1 MRYRIAILCLLITML
16 GHAQPRSLQQF
27 IDSARLYSP
36 LLKGY
41 EAQLLQFRLDS
52 AILRATLRPQVAFV
66 SNNLYAPVVRGFGY
80 DEVITNLAQVSGL
93 VQVSRNFLSSG
104 VIAVQFR
111 TISLQGQSIRD
122 SLQISARDLVRT
134 VTDQYITTYGD
145 LLTVHYSK
153 DLFELLQSEEAAL
166 KKLAQRNVI
175 KQTQY
180 LAFSITL
187 QQQELTYLQAQIQY
201 NADYLALSYLAGMVD
216 TTIATITEPKLS
228 DTIPLDIRNSVFY
241 KRFATDSLRI
251 ENERRLIDYS
261 YKPQIGALVDAGYNS
276 SLQYLPYKNFGYSV
290 GVSIRIPI
298 YDGHQKELR
307 YQRLDIEERTR
318 LWNRNFFTAQY
329 QQQIASL
336 VRQLQSTE
344 QLFQK
349 IEKQMAYTRTLIE
362 AYGKLLQTGDV
373 KITDL
378 ITAITNFLNAQ
389 NSFRQILI
397 SRLRIRSQIN
407 YYNQ

>member
-1 MRYRIAILCLLITML
+1 ML